1 MAKLKV
7 GETYTGDELQKLCGA
22 EEDSR
27 YFAVVGKKSSVI
39 VSDAGNDNYKVVHI
53 CDFKEID

>member
-7 GETYTGDELQKLCGA
+7 GETYTGDELQKICEA

-27 YFAVVGKKSSVI
+27 YYAVVGKKCSAI
-39 VSDAGNDNYKVVHI
+39 VLDAGNDNYTVKHI
-53 CDFKEID
+53 CDFKVE